1 MLTWPLTLALLLAAF
16 GLHLYIVAPDLRA
29 AQPGAPPPH
38 DPYAAER
45 RRNGES
51 PDPDRE
57 TAPDP
62 RFPGDLPGSDSPR

>member
-1 MLTWPLTLALLLAAF
+1 MLSWPLTLALLLAAF
-16 GLHLYIVAPDLRA
+16 GLQLYIVAPDLRA
-29 AQPGAPPPH
+29 AEPGAPPPP

-62 RFPGDLPGSDSPR
+62 RFPGAVGDRTLPR